1 MTPHNESP
9 AKRVKRAALSPAL
22 FAQATGMTVKAV
34 RNAIKTEE
42 IRATRIG
49 HLLHI
54 PVTEIKRKFG
64 EEAFNALDL
73 DALLADAQ
81 ADPSADADAA

>member
-1 MTPHNESP
+1 MTPQDESP
-9 AKRVKRAALSPAL
+9 VKRVKRAALSPAL

-34 RNAIKTEE
+34 RAAIQNKE
-42 IRATRIG
+42 IQATRIG

-73 DALLADAQ
+73 DALLAD
-81 ADPSADADAA
+81 DADAA